1 MSCCISKPTP
11 TQTLRDELK
20 KVQNSAA
27 LLERQRNPGVGYW
40 AHASP
45 SRSNV
50 SRDDSPIAGNGQSNG
65 SSRPASPTQSV
76 SSETGGSRNRD
87 EEVNLEY
94 LRNII
99 LQFLEHK
106 EMRVRVRSH
115 WCDFILS
122 PSLRQADLVRVMS
135 VILRFTPA
143 ETRRLV
149 SKV

>member
-1 MSCCISKPTP
+1 MSCSISKPTP

-27 LLERQRNPGVGYW
+27 LLGRQRNPGVGYW
-40 AHASP
+40 AQADR

-76 SSETGGSRNRD
+76 SSETSVSRNRD

-94 LRNII
+94 LRNIV

-106 EMRVRVRSH
+106 EMRVRVRSR
-115 WCDFILS
+115 WWGFILS
-122 PSLRQADLVRVMS
+122 PSLPQADLVRVMS